1 MKKMITCIA
10 SAFLLTIGLHA
21 QDPFYPTKEGI
32 SLTYVEK
39 SGKGKVN
46 GYSQMSVTA
55 VSVTD
60 ENNLSITT
68 ASQSMDEK
76 KKELFSQ
83 PITMTVHI
91 RNGVVQFDPASMA
104 GKLMEGISITGD
116 SFMLPAD
123 ASVGMALNDY
133 NVTVNMGAI
142 KNTTS
147 FTNVKV
153 SGKETLNVGG
163 KAIEC
168 LIVENEAS
176 TKVMGIKQQ
185 STQKT
190 WFARNIGQVKMEMY
204 NKKGK
209 LMSIQELIEVTE
221 P

>member
-10 SAFLLTIGLHA
+10 SALLLTIGLHA

-32 SLTYVEK
+32 CLTYVEK

-91 RNGVVQFDPASMA
+91 RNGVVKFDPASMA

-133 NVTVNMGAI
+133 NVTINMGAI

-163 KAIEC
+163 KEIEC

>member
-1 MKKMITCIA
+1 MKKIIACIV
-10 SAFLLTIGLHA
+10 SALFLTIGLHA
-21 QDPFYPTKEGI
+21 QAPFYPTKEGI
-32 SLTYVEK
+32 SLTYAEK
-39 SGKGKVN
+39 NGKGKIN
-46 GYSQMSVTA
+46 GYSQTTVTG
-55 VSVTD
+55 VTITD
-60 ENNLSITT
+60 ENNFSITT
-68 ASQSMDEK
+68 ASQSMDDK

-104 GKLMEGISITGD
+104 GKLMEGINITGD
-116 SFMLPAD
+116 SFMLPAN
-123 ASVGMALNDY
+123 ASVGMELNDY

-147 FTNVKV
+147 FTNVKI

-163 KAIEC
+163 KDIEC

-190 WFARNIGQVKMEMY
+190 WFAHNIGQVKMEMY

-209 LMSIQELIEVTE
+209 LISIQELIELTK